1 MNPFLRYAMLNTRV
15 LVVGSTP
22 DYNEIIYTKYGGE
35 TLFLTDKSQ
44 SAEWTGFKPPKKDE
58 CLFDLSNHE
67 GAIEAIL
74 AHAKAHEIS
83 INGITCFDCEAL
95 PLAAKAAERLN
106 LHFSTLSAIENA
118 RSKAGSHLLWQKN
131 GVPCPATVRLF
142 SPEDLEK
149 TAQKAIYPCVIKPAT
164 GSGSELVFRVD
175 NPEQTAEKYLY
186 IIDRIATHPNQR
198 MYPICGCTLEQ
209 FIDGDEFSCDWVMHE
224 GKAEIIRIA
233 EKVRRDEL
241 SFGTASAYIVPPSKP
256 VNTDKLK
263 EILVKG
269 AKALGFE
276 SMVAMTDFIIQDDR
290 VYLIE
295 MTPRFGGDS
304 LPDTVMASAGFDI
317 FRAALDYAVTGEICI
332 PDFWLPAVSVRIIA
346 ERAGTLRKASVMHDH
361 RIISVNIEREE
372 GHRIILPPENYF
384 SRLLG
389 HVVFR
394 PDEGTDIRKQIDEIR
409 AKISVEYA

>member
-1 MNPFLRYAMLNTRV
+1 MHNSRV

-22 DYNEIIYTKYGGE
+22 DYNEIIYTRYGGE

-44 SAEWTGFKPPKKDE
+44 SAEWRGFKPPKKDE
-58 CLFDLSNHE
+58 CLFDLADHE
-67 GAIEAIL
+67 GALDAVIS
-74 AHAKAHEIS
+74 HADKNGVS

-95 PLAAKAAERLN
+95 PLAAKAAERLD
-106 LHFSTLSAIENA
+106 LPFSPLSAIENA
-118 RSKAGSHLLWQKN
+118 RSKAGSHLIWQN
-131 GVPCPATVRLF
+131 SGVPCPATIKLF

-149 TAQKAIYPCVIKPAT
+149 AAPTAVFPGVIKPAT
-164 GSGSELVFRVD
+164 GSGSELVFRVE
-175 NPEQTAEKYLY
+175 NLEETAEKYLY
-186 IIDRIATHPNQR
+186 ITDRIATHPNQR

-209 FIDGDEFSCDWVMHE
+209 FIDGDEFSCDWVMHK
-224 GKAEIIRIA
+224 GSAEIIRIA

-256 VNTDKLK
+256 VDREKLSQ
-263 EILVKG
+263 ILFDG
-269 AKALGFE
+269 AKALGFTD
-276 SMVAMTDFIIQDDR
+276 MVAMTDFIVRDGEI
-290 VYLIE
+290 YLIE

-317 FRAALDYAVTGEICI
+317 FRAALDYAVTGEICV
-332 PDFWLPAVSVRIIA
+332 PTFWLPAVSVRIIA
-346 ERAGTLRKASVMHDH
+346 ERAGILKKASVMHDH

-384 SRLLG
+384 SRLIG

-394 PDEGTDIRKQIDEIR
+394 PDEGTNIFEQIEEIR